1 MIESTKSNPFC
12 SRFLQPGN
20 IPFCFPGTESISQLA
35 DRIRSP
41 LGNKAN
47 LGNKAHPG
55 KKAYAALRLS
65 IVGPHGSG
73 KSTLLHQLWQEL
85 RGERQGN
92 RISDSGLV
100 VLHSS
105 SNKLAALRSIRKQIH
120 RDPWCLI
127 DGYEQIPRW
136 AQLLIVAW
144 AKPRRVALCVT
155 AHRLPWMFQTL
166 WETKVDA
173 QVESYVIE
181 SLLANVAAKDGRP
194 ASVISDLLQS
204 SHWTASR
211 QKHKENLR
219 ESLFD
224 MYDWWQATVDDFPR
238 SR

>member
-12 SRFLQPGN
+12 SRFLQPGH

-35 DRIRSP
+35 DRIRAP
-41 LGNKAN
+41 RGTRA
-47 LGNKAHPG
+47 PRG
-55 KKAYAALRLS
+55 KTAQAALRLS

-73 KSTLLHQLWQEL
+73 KSTLLHQVWQEL
-85 RGERQGN
+85 RSDRQSDCL
-92 RISDSGLV
+92 SDSGLI

-105 SNKLAALRSIRKQIH
+105 SNKLAALRSILRQIH

-136 AQLLIVAW
+136 AQFLVVAW
-144 AKPRRVALCVT
+144 AKPRGVALCVT

-166 WETKVDA
+166 WETRVDA
-173 QVESYVIE
+173 QVESHVIE
-181 SLLANVAAKDGRP
+181 CLLANVAAKDCGP
-194 ASVISDLLQS
+194 ASVISDLLES
-204 SHWTASR
+204 PHWAASR
-211 QKHKENLR
+211 QKHQENLR

-224 MYDWWQATVDDFPR
+224 MYDWWQATVDDFSR